1 MGCGQSKISSDGSK
15 KDKKSKSGSKRN
27 GFSSSLAAFLSKPG
41 AAIACCARAATA
53 SAASNGNGNVT
64 TTTTTTATTPVRC
77 CSGGSALLIT
87 AYLHQKPLRQKLKQ
101 QQQQQ
106 QQQRQHGNRCSA
118 NNNRKKRAT
127 ACNNNNSDDNDRN
140 NNNNN
145 NNELAV
151 KENNRRNSAG
161 SSGARMWLR
170 IVKKNIVQFARK
182 FRGSASLTQ
191 KENGRNR
198 RPDSGGSEVNRN
210 DANDDKTRRPVVP
223 PGGPLVQQT
232 EVSTSQIDFF
242 RMLDEKIENGPDF
255 DETDDSYSILNLLKS
270 PRAKS
275 LALST
280 LASLP
285 QTEAATTTTTTT
297 ITTSSTSVAGS
308 GGAKRRPSS
317 TPITIKRSS
326 HDADKIDG
334 ISSDQRHHHHNQG
347 GGNGTGKIQTAN
359 LPKHLLEPIAQSPK
373 SYTSTRTS
381 PPDQDEGQSSSTSS
395 SSSSS
400 KRSSTTATRTSPQ
413 QQQQQQQQ
421 QSSQSGGCDFG
432 VKIRGRLK
440 GAELLEQCAKESR
453 LAPECDRPVPMV
465 YPYRPDQ
472 DSRTYE
478 RIHGTSNSCDFA
490 VRIRGRATGAE
501 ALEQAIELQQQQ
513 QRKRNSSASSS
524 SSSSSSSTSSS
535 SRSSAV
541 SYRREPPEN
550 PLVPAFDEKTLAMQ
564 RDAESR
570 RQRHRNHKL

>member
-1 MGCGQSKISSDGSK
+1 
-15 KDKKSKSGSKRN
+15 
-27 GFSSSLAAFLSKPG
+27 
-41 AAIACCARAATA
+41 
-53 SAASNGNGNVT
+53 
-64 TTTTTTATTPVRC
+64 
-77 CSGGSALLIT
+77 
-87 AYLHQKPLRQKLKQ
+87 
-101 QQQQQ
+101 
-106 QQQRQHGNRCSA
+106 
-118 NNNRKKRAT
+118 
-127 ACNNNNSDDNDRN
+127 
-140 NNNNN
+140 
-145 NNELAV
+145 
-151 KENNRRNSAG
+151 
-161 SSGARMWLR
+161 MWLR

-210 DANDDKTRRPVVP
+210 DANDDKTRRPVP

-255 DETDDSYSILNLLKS
+255 DETDDSYSILHHLKS

-275 LALST
+275 LALSM

-285 QTEAATTTTTTT
+285 QPEAATTT
-297 ITTSSTSVAGS
+297 ITTSSTTSSSNTSVAGS

-326 HDADKIDG
+326 HEADKIDG
-334 ISSDQRHHHHNQG
+334 ISSDQRHHHHNQA
-347 GGNGTGKIQTAN
+347 GGNGAAKIQTAN

-381 PPDQDEGQSSSTSS
+381 PPDQDEGQSSGGNS

-400 KRSSTTATRTSPQ
+400 KRSSTTVTRTSPQ

-421 QSSQSGGCDFG
+421 SSQSGGGCDFG

-453 LAPECDRPVPMV
+453 LVPECDRPVPMV
-465 YPYRPDQ
+465 YPYRPDH

-501 ALEQAIELQQQQ
+501 ALEQAIEHQQ
-513 QRKRNSSASSS
+513 QRNRNSSASSS
-524 SSSSSSSTSSS
+524 SSSSSSSTSTSS

-550 PLVPAFDEKTLAMQ
+550 PLVAAFDENTLALQ
-564 RDAESR
+564 RDAERR